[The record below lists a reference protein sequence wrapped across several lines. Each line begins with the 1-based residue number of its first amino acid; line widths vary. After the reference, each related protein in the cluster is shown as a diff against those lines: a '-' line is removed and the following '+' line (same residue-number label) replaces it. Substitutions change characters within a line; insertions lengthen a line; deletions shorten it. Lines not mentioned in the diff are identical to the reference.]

1 MQKLLDAY
9 QDLIKHL
16 TARGIIKDMPIDER
30 NYGVRYN
37 RNESADVWKL
47 YIDAADM
54 TLVAHLN
61 DNGDVVTYMPF
72 KQDSLKGFLKCDT
85 PERKVAY
92 GLYCDRVHPIIEIL
106 LERKVRNAKYK

>member
-16 TARGIIKDMPIDER
+16 TARGIIKDMPIDEH